1 MAMIARYMGHD
12 VDLNGMRQRFPVSL
26 AGTKLRSLM
35 DLAGHMGL
43 ATRALRADLDALP
56 KLRTPAILHWDL
68 DHFVVLKGV
77 RRGRVVI
84 HDPALGRRVLSPSA
98 ISKHFTGVV
107 LELAAT
113 ADMKPVAARAPTRL
127 RHLWSRIDGFWAAL
141 AQVLGLSAVLQA
153 AVFAAPFYLQ
163 LSVDAA
169 IGTGDIEL
177 LAVLALGFGGL
188 VVVRVLIAALRSW
201 TLQSIGFLMSFQ
213 IVGNLVHHLLRVKT
227 EYFEKRHV
235 GDILSRVDSVRPI
248 HEALTQGVATTVI
261 DGLMALAAA
270 AILFLYSPL
279 LATVVLVSVVLGLA
293 VTYALYPAQRRRTEA
308 RIIASAKAHTHLVE
322 SLRASTVVKL
332 TGREAER
339 EGLWRNRYADVMNAS
354 FSAGRLA
361 IGVTA
366 TQGLISG
373 LQTILVVYL
382 GARLIIAGEGFTIG
396 MLFAFMSYR
405 QMFTDSSLA
414 LINQVVRF
422 SILHLHLDRLGDIVH
437 AERDTPPLAWNKRQ
451 REPATVGIVPWVGRR
466 GWAGGEPRR
475 TAKRSAG
482 DGFGALRAGLDRP
495 VGGGVAIR
503 NLSFRYGAGDPLVLD
518 HVQLDVAAGA
528 FVAFTGPSGG
538 GKSTLVKVMLG
549 LYPPT
554 AGEIR
559 LDGMPATPSVWPD
572 WRKRVGVVMQDDQLL
587 SGTIADNIALFDP
600 EIDMQRVRDA
610 ASAARVEDDILR
622 MPMQY
627 LSTVG
632 DMGSTLSRG
641 QHQRVLLARALY
653 RDPKLLFL
661 DEGTANLDE
670 ETEAQIVDLVSS
682 LQITRIVV
690 AHRPALLEAADTVYR
705 VAGGKAMLQERLYRT
720 DAKGSLRP

>member
-35 DLAGHMGL
+35 DLAGHLGL
-43 ATRALRADLDALP
+43 ATRALRADLDALG

-68 DHFVVLKGV
+68 DHFVVLKAV

-84 HDPALGRRVLSPSA
+84 HDPALGRRVLTPSA
-98 ISKHFTGVV
+98 ISKHITGVV

-113 ADMKPVAARAPTRL
+113 ADMTPVAAKTPTRL
-127 RHLWSRIDGFWAAL
+127 RHLWSRIDGFWPAL

-169 IGTGDIEL
+169 IATGDLEL
-177 LAVLALGFGGL
+177 LAILALGFGGL

-227 EYFEKRHV
+227 EFFEKRHV

-270 AILFLYSPL
+270 VILFLYSPL
-279 LATVVLVSVVLGLA
+279 LATVVLVSVALGLA

-308 RIIASAKAHTHLVE
+308 RIVASAKAHTHLVE

-354 FSAGRLA
+354 FAAGRLT

-366 TQGLISG
+366 AQGLISG
-373 LQTILVVYL
+373 LQTILIVYL
-382 GARLIIAGEGFTIG
+382 GARLIIRGDGFTIG

-405 QMFTDSSLA
+405 QMFTDRSLA
-414 LINQVVRF
+414 LINQFVQF

-437 AERDTPPLAWNKRQ
+437 AERDGPP
-451 REPATVGIVPWVGRR
+451 V
-466 GWAGGEPRR
+466 
-475 TAKRSAG
+475 SAG
-482 DGFGALRAGLDRP
+482 LPRP
-495 VGGGVAIR
+495 VLGGVAMR
-503 NLSFRYGAGDPLVLD
+503 NLSFRYGAGDPIVLD
-518 HVQLDVAAGA
+518 NIELDVAAGA

-554 AGEIR
+554 TGDIL
-559 LDGMPATPSVWPD
+559 LDGIPATPAVWPD

-600 EIDMQRVRDA
+600 QVDMQQVQDA
-610 ASAARVEDDILR
+610 ATAAKVHDDILR

-653 RDPKLLFL
+653 RNPELLFL
-661 DEGTANLDE
+661 DEGTSNLDE
-670 ETEAQIVDLVSS
+670 DTEAKVVELISS

-705 VAGGKAMLQERLYRT
+705 VADGTVTLLRERAPEARRNV
-720 DAKGSLRP
+720 GRPY